1 MKKLSLFLCSVAV
14 LYFINISTIR
24 ADGSVSQ
31 TNTKPS
37 PTVVQPEQPDSQSK
51 EIDLQKSLQKQQ
63 QTIQM
68 LSNISKV
75 LRDTALAVIRKIG

>member
-1 MKKLSLFLCSVAV
+1 MKKLSLFFYLVAV
-14 LYFINISTIR
+14 LCFINISTIR

-31 TNTKPS
+31 TNTQPS
-37 PTVVQPEQPDSQSK
+37 TTVVQPEQPDSQLK
-51 EIDLQKSLQKQQ
+51 EIDLQNSLQKQQ